1 MCLRLEKETYASVFA
16 FVLGLQCVYSAVC
29 AVILKCVSYDV
40 PEPDE
45 VYSAGAGVS
54 VSSI

>member
-1 MCLRLEKETYASVFA
+1 M
-16 FVLGLQCVYSAVC
+16 YSAVC
-29 AVILKCVSYDV
+29 AVILECVSYDV

-45 VYSAGAGVS
+45 VYSTGAGVS